1 VITSAKSAL
10 LPSRWALWS
19 LGMPA
24 VLAILAIDLTAL
36 AATVA
41 GSLLSPGPSGRDW
54 ALLSLFTGCALV
66 HVALTRLAE
75 ERRRGR
81 RLQRGAVEF
90 VDQSSIWFCGAALVL
105 PVVLVVPLVVI
116 VRAARYRIARK
127 PPALWIATS
136 CTVLLSVHG
145 VALVRHAMGGFL
157 ADPSVAYPSLAYPS
171 VAYPAEGFHTAAVL
185 LASIAVYF
193 AAQAVPIAVYRGVR
207 FRDWRPVTLLGTAGD
222 NWLIVHTLLL
232 AGCAAIVAA
241 VAPAGLL
248 GVLAVA
254 VRETLNVGRIAAL
267 ESERDQL
274 AADALTDSLTTL
286 PNRRG
291 FELVAATA
299 LEVDRSGGHP
309 TAVLM
314 LDIDHFKEWNTRL
327 GHFGGDQ
334 VLRAVAERLRGCV
347 RRGDIVSRWGGE
359 ELAVVLP
366 GAAAPEAVVIA
377 ERIRVAVR
385 ELDTEISTPAGGKS
399 VRVGRGG
406 LPPCTI
412 SIGVAVS
419 PEHGLSLAD
428 LQDVAD
434 QALRAAKWA
443 GRDRVRL
450 AERVQ
455 LPSQSRYAKTEHR

>member
-1 VITSAKSAL
+1 MITSAKSAL

-19 LGMPA
+19 LGTPA
-24 VLAILAIDLTAL
+24 VLAILAIDLAAL

-105 PVVLVVPLVVI
+105 PVVLVVPLVVL

-157 ADPSVAYPSLAYPS
+157 DDPAA
-171 VAYPAEGFHTAAVL
+171 AYPAEGFHTAAVL

-232 AGCAAIVAA
+232 AGGAAIVAA

-274 AADALTDSLTTL
+274 ASDALTDSLTTL

-291 FELVAATA
+291 FELVAGTA

-366 GAAAPEAVVIA
+366 GATAPEAVDIA

-419 PEHGLSLAD
+419 PEHGLTLAD

-434 QALRAAKWA
+434 QALRTAKWA

>member
-1 VITSAKSAL
+1 MITRAKSAL
-10 LPSRWALWS
+10 PPRRWALWS
-19 LGMPA
+19 MGLPA
-24 VLAILAIDLTAL
+24 VLAILAIDLAAL
-36 AATVA
+36 GATVA
-41 GSLLSPGPSGRDW
+41 GSLLSRAPSGRDW
-54 ALLSLFTGCALV
+54 ALLALFTGCALV

-105 PVVLVVPLVVI
+105 PVTLVVPLVVV

-136 CTVLLSVHG
+136 CTVLLSVEG
-145 VALVRHAMGGFL
+145 VGLVRHVMGGFPDDG
-157 ADPSVAYPSLAYPS
+157 AT
-171 VAYPAEGFHTAAVL
+171 GFHTAAVL
-185 LASIAVYF
+185 VAAIAVYF
-193 AAQAVPIAVYRGVR
+193 VAQAVPIALYRGVR
-207 FRDWRPVTLLGTAGD
+207 FRDWRLVTLLGTAGD

-232 AGCAAIVAA
+232 AAGAAVIAA
-241 VAPAGLL
+241 VALAALV

-254 VRETLNVGRIAAL
+254 VRETLNVGKIAAL
-267 ESERDQL
+267 EAEREQL
-274 AADALTDSLTTL
+274 TADALTDSLTAL

-291 FELVAATA
+291 FELVAGTA

-314 LDIDHFKEWNTRL
+314 LDIDHFKDWNTRL

-366 GAAAPEAVVIA
+366 GTTADEAADIA
-377 ERIRVAVR
+377 ERIRKAVR
-385 ELDTEISTPAGGKS
+385 DLDTEISTPAGGKS

-419 PEHGLSLAD
+419 PDHGVTLAD

-443 GRDRVRL
+443 GRDRVELAGRFRLPAQSRL
-450 AERVQ
+450 ARSELR
-455 LPSQSRYAKTEHR
+455 

>member
-1 VITSAKSAL
+1 MARAITRATGRGKLQLRSRISAL
-10 LPSRWALWS
+10 RPRGWALWS
-19 LGMPA
+19 LGAPA
-24 VLAILAIDLTAL
+24 VLAVLAIDLAAL
-36 AATVA
+36 AATV
-41 GSLLSPGPSGRDW
+41 GGVLLSPAPVGRDW
-54 ALLSLFTGCALV
+54 ALLALFCGCAIV

-90 VDQSSIWFCGAALVL
+90 VDQSSIWFCGAALVI
-105 PVVLVVPLVVI
+105 PVPLVVPLVVA

-136 CTVLLSVHG
+136 GTVLLSVHG
-145 VALVRHAMGGFL
+145 VGLVRHLLDWDVVDSATGL
-157 ADPSVAYPSLAYPS
+157 R
-171 VAYPAEGFHTAAVL
+171 TASVL
-185 LASIAVYF
+185 LVAIAVYF
-193 AAQAVPIAVYRGVR
+193 VAQALPIAVYRGVR
-207 FRDWRPVTLLGTAGD
+207 FQDWRPVTLLGTPGD

-232 AGCAAIVAA
+232 AAGAAIVAV
-241 VAPAGLL
+241 VAPVGLV

-254 VRETLNVGRIAAL
+254 VRETLNVGKIAGL
-267 ESERDQL
+267 EAEREQL
-274 AADALTDSLTTL
+274 AVDALTDSLTTL

-291 FELVAATA
+291 FELVAGTA

-314 LDIDHFKEWNTRL
+314 LDIDHFKDWNTRL

-366 GAAAPEAVVIA
+366 GTTAREAVEIA

-385 ELDTEISTPAGGKS
+385 DLDTEISTPAGGKA
-399 VRVGRGG
+399 VRLGRGG

-412 SIGVAVS
+412 SIGVAVA
-419 PEHGLSLAD
+419 PEHGATLVD

-443 GRDRVRL
+443 GRDRVEL
-450 AERVQ
+450 AGRPR
-455 LPSQSRYAKTEHR
+455 LPSQHRRPARSEPA

>member
-1 VITSAKSAL
+1 MITSAKSAAS
-10 LPSRWALWS
+10 PRTWALWS
-19 LGMPA
+19 FGLPG
-24 VLAILAIDLTAL
+24 VLAILAIDVAGA

-41 GSLLSPGPSGRDW
+41 GLLFSPGPSRRDW
-54 ALLSLFTGCALV
+54 ALFALFTGCALV

-105 PVVLVVPLVVI
+105 PVTLVVPLVVV
-116 VRAARYRIARK
+116 VRAVRYRIARR
-127 PPALWIATS
+127 PPALWIAS
-136 CTVLLSVHG
+136 SATVLLSVHG
-145 VALVRHAMGGFL
+145 VGLVRHLFGVDDATGIRTALVLVL
-157 ADPSVAYPSLAYPS
+157 A
-171 VAYPAEGFHTAAVL
+171 
-185 LASIAVYF
+185 IAVYF
-193 AAQAVPIAVYRGVR
+193 MAQAVPIAVYRGVR
-207 FRDWRPVTLLGTAGD
+207 FRDWRLVTLLGTPGD

-232 AGCAAIVAA
+232 AAAAA
-241 VAPAGLL
+241 VIAVVAPACLV

-254 VRETLNVGRIAAL
+254 VRETLNVGKIAAL
-267 ESERDQL
+267 EAEREQL
-274 AADALTDSLTTL
+274 TVDALTDSLTTL

-291 FELVAATA
+291 FELVAGTA

-309 TAVLM
+309 TSVLM
-314 LDIDHFKEWNTRL
+314 LDIDHFKDWNTRL

-334 VLRAVAERLRGCV
+334 VLRAVAERLRACV

-366 GAAAPEAVVIA
+366 GTTAREAVDIA

-385 ELDTEISTPAGGKS
+385 ELDTEISTPAGGRS
-399 VRVGRGG
+399 VRLGRGG

-412 SIGVAVS
+412 SIGVAVA
-419 PEHGLSLAD
+419 PDHGVTLAD

-443 GRDRVRL
+443 GRDRVELAGRPRLPTQNRL
-450 AERVQ
+450 AR
-455 LPSQSRYAKTEHR
+455 TEPA

>member
-1 VITSAKSAL
+1 MITSAEYAL
-10 LPSRWALWS
+10 RPTRWALWS
-19 LGMPA
+19 LGVPA
-24 VLAILAIDLTAL
+24 VLAILAIDLAAL

-41 GSLLSPGPSGRDW
+41 GSLLSPAPSGRDW
-54 ALLSLFTGCALV
+54 ALLLLFTGCALV

-105 PVVLVVPLVVI
+105 PVILVVPLVVI

-136 CTVLLSVHG
+136 GTVLLSVHG
-145 VALVRHAMGGFL
+145 VALVRHLMGGFL
-157 ADPSVAYPSLAYPS
+157 DDPAPVL
-171 VAYPAEGFHTAAVL
+171 PAAGLHTAAVL

-193 AAQAVPIAVYRGVR
+193 VAQAVPIAVYRGVR
-207 FRDWRPVTLLGTAGD
+207 FRDWRPVTLLGTPGD

-232 AGCAAIVAA
+232 AGCAAVVAA
-241 VAPAGLL
+241 VAPAGLF

-291 FELVAATA
+291 FELVAAAA

-334 VLRAVAERLRGCV
+334 VLRAVAERLRRCV

-366 GAAAPEAVVIA
+366 GAAAAEAVDIA

-419 PEHGLSLAD
+419 PDHGLTLAD

-434 QALRAAKWA
+434 QALRAAKVA

-450 AERVQ
+450 AGRPQ
-455 LPSQSRYAKTEHR
+455 LPSQTRFARTEHR

>member
-1 VITSAKSAL
+1 MITGAKSAV
-10 LPSRWALWS
+10 PPRRWALWS
-19 LGMPA
+19 LGLPA
-24 VLAILAIDLTAL
+24 VLAIFAIDAAALTAS
-36 AATVA
+36 VA
-41 GSLLSPGPSGRDW
+41 GLLLSPGPSGRDW
-54 ALLSLFTGCALV
+54 ALLALFTGCALV

-105 PVVLVVPLVVI
+105 PVILVVPLVVV
-116 VRAARYRIARK
+116 VRAARYRIARR

-145 VALVRHAMGGFL
+145 VALVCHLMGGF
-157 ADPSVAYPSLAYPS
+157 AGDPAT
-171 VAYPAEGFHTAAVL
+171 GFHTAAVL
-185 LASIAVYF
+185 TAAIGTYF
-193 AAQAVPIAVYRGVR
+193 VAQAVPIAVYRGVR
-207 FRDWRPVTLLGTAGD
+207 FGDWRPVTLLGTVGD

-232 AGCAAIVAA
+232 AACAAVVAA
-241 VAPAGLL
+241 VAPAGLV

-267 ESERDQL
+267 EAEREQL

-291 FELVAATA
+291 FELVAGTA

-366 GAAAPEAVVIA
+366 GTTADEAVDIA

-419 PEHGLSLAD
+419 PAHGETLAD

-443 GRDRVRL
+443 GRDRVELAGRL
-450 AERVQ
+450 R
-455 LPSQSRYAKTEHR
+455 LPAQPRFARTEHR